1 MQEAKIGIKSGQ
13 IFYIDGEKQPLLK
26 VGEGV
31 EVYVNGVKVESQ
43 IFIKKDDVVKI
54 VPKII
59 EGKRN
64 LNINVSQDA
73 MEVYLEVSYEPYIE
87 YEIEDKEPQNELLV
101 EGKIKHKSIKKFTAD
116 EIEMLLREKKIIYG
130 IKREEILKAVEG
142 GKYVVAEGK
151 KAKEPEDDKII
162 YYFGK
167 KHDENNEEAFK
178 IDYFNRNTY
187 EYVEKGSVLAEK
199 LEGKD
204 GMIGFDVYG
213 RPVKP
218 RKRNILKLLAGTGC
232 NILNNKAF
240 ASVSG
245 MPEVKADRIC
255 VYEVLRINSDVDIK
269 TGNINFD
276 GNIEI
281 FGSVREGF
289 KVKSGNKV
297 IIHGD
302 VLEAEVVAAG
312 DIIIDKNLIS
322 SNVVAGLNQLNNEKA
337 FEKIKEAHE
346 TLKNV
351 LSMYSQLLSLG
362 KIKMDKNIG
371 QVLYLILESKYP
383 GKTKDFDKTNEF
395 ITSHFKNEILSY
407 WQSIYSLILAFKN
420 NELKDLDKMKSI
432 LKELEVFIQNFEIL
446 NCPSNVYIHYCQNSK
461 IFSSNDVEILGK
473 GCYNT
478 DIVAKNVVK
487 FLNEKAV
494 LRGGKIFAQNGIFAY
509 EVGSS
514 AGAVT
519 FLKTTKQGIIE
530 GKVVY
535 QNTIL
540 QFDDILY
547 KIENPVKNLKAYF
560 KNGEIIVEKM
570 RL

>member
-1 MQEAKIGIKSGQ
+1 MQEAKIGIQSGQ
-13 IFYIDGEKQPLLK
+13 FIYIDGEKKPLLK

-43 IFIKKDDVVKI
+43 IFINKDDIVKI
-54 VPKII
+54 IPKII

-87 YEIEDKEPQNELLV
+87 YEIEDKEPRNELLV

-116 EIEMLLREKKIIYG
+116 EIERFLREKKIIYG
-130 IKREEILKAVEG
+130 IKKEEILKAVEG
-142 GKYVVAEGK
+142 GKYLVAEGRR
-151 KAKEPEDDKII
+151 ARDPEDDKII
-162 YYFGK
+162 YYFGE
-167 KHDENNEEAFK
+167 KHNEEDENAFR

-218 RKRNILKLLAGTGC
+218 RKRSILKLLAGTGC
-232 NILNNKAF
+232 NILDNKAF
-240 ASVSG
+240 AAISG

-255 VYEVLRINSDVDIK
+255 VYEVLRLNSDVDIK
-269 TGNINFD
+269 TGNISFD

-281 FGSVREGF
+281 FGSVKEGF

-297 IIHGD
+297 IVHGD
-302 VLEAEVVAAG
+302 VLEAEVIANG
-312 DIIIDKNLIS
+312 DVIIKKNLIS
-322 SNVVAGLNQLNNEKA
+322 SNVMAGLNQLNNERA
-337 FEKIKEAHE
+337 FEKIKEAYE
-346 TLKNV
+346 ILKNV

-383 GKTKDFDKTNEF
+383 NKMKDFDKTNEF
-395 ITSHFKNEILSY
+395 ITSNFKNEILNC
-407 WQSIYSLILAFKN
+407 WKSIYSLLLEFKDN
-420 NELKDLDKMKSI
+420 MLKDLDKMKNI
-432 LKELEVFIQNFEIL
+432 LKEIEGFIEGFEVL
-446 NCPSNVYIHYCQNSK
+446 NCPSNVYISYCQNSK

-494 LRGGKIFAQNGIFAY
+494 LRGGRIFAQNGVFAS
-509 EVGSS
+509 EVGSN

-519 FLKTTKQGIIE
+519 VLKTTKQGIIE
-530 GKVVY
+530 AKVAY

-540 QFDDILY
+540 QFDDISY

-560 KNGEIIVEKM
+560 KNGEVIVEKM
-570 RL
+570 KL